1 MPGRL
6 AASAATDPPGPYC
19 RRHYYTYQLS
29 NSKSNTLY
37 IPLTSYCN
45 TVTLPQTRGP
55 KFVLPSEVVASL
67 CRVRDA
73 EQASAGAKKQWE
85 FWCRWL
91 DQQEGFQTIP
101 APAPA
106 SIVAS
111 LPNDDFDNGEHRPPS
126 VTDLL
131 AEVEE
136 FLQQQPQRTTTSC
149 IVIGGEGEPTL
160 RWGALICLLEQLGP
174 LLSTTNPTPNN
185 NINDNPSS
193 SSHRIRIHTNG
204 LLLGGDQDASHRHV
218 DQLLAAACTAPNSE
232 SNIPIEL
239 SIPLMTHDPDQYDQ
253 LMQPLLLENDNNA
266 SSLCRPHERVQTFLR
281 AAAAAASSRRLTLDV
296 TAVARPDV
304 DRNRTE
310 ALAKSLGAT
319 TGVRWR
325 PYFE

>member
-1 MPGRL
+1 MTMPGRL
-6 AASAATDPPGPYC
+6 AASAATDPAGPFC

-91 DQQEGFQTIP
+91 DQQEGFQTLP

-106 SIVAS
+106 SHVVS
-111 LPNDDFDNGEHRPPS
+111 LPNDDIDNDEHRPPS

-131 AEVEE
+131 AEVET
-136 FLQQQPQRTTTSC
+136 FLHQQQQTTM
-149 IVIGGEGEPTL
+149 IVVGGEGEPTL
-160 RWGALICLLEQLGP
+160 RWRALICLLEQLGP
-174 LLSTTNPTPNN
+174 LLSTKNPTPS
-185 NINDNPSS
+185 DNSTS
-193 SSHRIRIHTNG
+193 RTIRIHTNG
-204 LLLGGDQDASHRHV
+204 LLLGGNQDASHHLV
-218 DQLLAAACTAPNSE
+218 DQLLAAAACAPNSE
-232 SNIPIEL
+232 SNIPIEF
-239 SIPLMTHDPDQYDQ
+239 SVPLMTHDPDQYDQ
-253 LMQPLLLENDNNA
+253 LMQPLLLEIDDD
-266 SSLCRPHERVQTFLR
+266 SSRGRPHERVQTFLR
-281 AAAAAASSRRLTLDV
+281 AAAASRLTVDV

-310 ALAKSLGAT
+310 AFVKSLGVT

-325 PYFE
+325 SYFG